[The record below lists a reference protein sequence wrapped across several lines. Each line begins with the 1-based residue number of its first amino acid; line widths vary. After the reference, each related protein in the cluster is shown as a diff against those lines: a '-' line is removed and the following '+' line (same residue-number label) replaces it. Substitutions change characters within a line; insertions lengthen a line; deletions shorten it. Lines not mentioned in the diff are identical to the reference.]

1 VKQNKVIVILLAI
14 SVATSFSISSVQAAT
29 PTSKPSPKASVKPSA
44 KATVKATVKPTAKA
58 VATKKAT
65 PTKKATATKK
75 ATTSKKPIV
84 KKPKKKVVKKT
95 ATPIPSPSPVWPP
108 VKFTENKGVYA
119 KIPTGKEILGLISAK
134 SGLATDVQKCEGNA
148 CGAVIV
154 AANFTCQWWE
164 IKSTVMAPDPND
176 PKKSILLGTL
186 RTTHGLLK
194 PNTYANIL
202 LISDEPLYTPGSLDP
217 TTGVV
222 GAPVL
227 RPGITV
233 GNISAICHK
242 SATDE
247 KLPSNT
253 YLSVR

>member
-1 VKQNKVIVILLAI
+1 VRENKVIAILLAI

-29 PTSKPSPKASVKPSA
+29 PTSKATPKP
-44 KATVKATVKPTAKA
+44 TVKATAKPTAKA

-65 PTKKATATKK
+65 PTKKAI
-75 ATTSKKPIV
+75 TSKKPVV

-134 SGLATDVQKCEGNA
+134 SGLATDVQKCEANA

-176 PKKSILLGTL
+176 PKKRVLLGTL

-247 KLPSNT
+247 KLPSNI
-253 YLSVR
+253 YLPIR

>member
-1 VKQNKVIVILLAI
+1 MAILLAI

-29 PTSKPSPKASVKPSA
+29 PTSKPSPKQSV
-44 KATVKATVKPTAKA
+44 KATVKATAKPTAKA

-75 ATTSKKPIV
+75 ATTSKKPVVKKPVVKKPVV

-134 SGLATDVQKCEGNA
+134 SGLATDVQKCEANA

-176 PKKSILLGTL
+176 PKKRVLLGTL

-227 RPGITV
+227 RPRITV

>member
-1 VKQNKVIVILLAI
+1 VRQNKVIAILLAI

-29 PTSKPSPKASVKPSA
+29 PTSKPSPKPSVKPS
-44 KATVKATVKPTAKA
+44 VKATAKPTAKA

-65 PTKKATATKK
+65 PTKK
-75 ATTSKKPIV
+75 PVV

-176 PKKSILLGTL
+176 SKKRVLLGTL

-247 KLPSNT
+247 KLPSNI
-253 YLSVR
+253 YLPIR

>member
-1 VKQNKVIVILLAI
+1 VKQNKVIASLLAI

-29 PTSKPSPKASVKPSA
+29 PTSKPSPKPS
-44 KATVKATVKPTAKA
+44 VKATAKPTAKA

-75 ATTSKKPIV
+75 ATTSKKPVV

-247 KLPSNT
+247 KLPSNI

>member
-1 VKQNKVIVILLAI
+1 VRENKVIAILLAI

-29 PTSKPSPKASVKPSA
+29 PTSKATPKP
-44 KATVKATVKPTAKA
+44 TVKATAKPTAKA

-65 PTKKATATKK
+65 
-75 ATTSKKPIV
+75 TSKKPVV

>member
-1 VKQNKVIVILLAI
+1 MRENKVIAILLAI

-29 PTSKPSPKASVKPSA
+29 PTSKATPKP
-44 KATVKATVKPTAKA
+44 TVKATAKPTAKA

-65 PTKKATATKK
+65 
-75 ATTSKKPIV
+75 TSKKPVV

>member
-1 VKQNKVIVILLAI
+1 MKQNKVIAILLAI

-44 KATVKATVKPTAKA
+44 KATVKATAKPTAKA

-65 PTKKATATKK
+65 
-75 ATTSKKPIV
+75 TSKKPVV

-247 KLPSNT
+247 KLPSNI
-253 YLSVR
+253 YLPIR

>member
-1 VKQNKVIVILLAI
+1 MKQNKVIAILLAI

-75 ATTSKKPIV
+75 ATTSKKPVV